1 MDSYEINKD
10 TVALIPK
17 EDKKTIVYEVDKS
30 FVVDKMPLEIVEE
43 SCEYFGSSFEGRQ
56 IGTSKLIGYT
66 HKVPV
71 IIEES
76 FDLIFFPT
84 LSPKNNDCSWLSY
97 SHIFKPDKFK
107 DKTIVELKNGKKILV
122 DVSSSIIDN
131 QLYRCSR
138 LKDVLQLR
146 KIDKKWLKNYKKVV
160 FFVIIVS

>member
-1 MDSYEINKD
+1 MDSYEINKN

-17 EDKKTIVYEVDKS
+17 ENKTIVYEVDNS
-30 FVVDKMPLEIVEE
+30 FVVNKSPLNIVEE
-43 SCEYFGSSFEGRQ
+43 SCEYFGSSLEGRQ
-56 IGTSKLIGYT
+56 TGTSALVGFT

-84 LSPKNNDCSWLSY
+84 LSPKNSECSWLAY

-107 DKTIVELKNGKKILV
+107 DKTIIELKNGKKILV
-122 DVSSSIIDN
+122 DVSTAIIDS

-138 LKDVLQLR
+138 LKDVLQMR
-146 KIDKKWLKNYKKVV
+146 KIDKK
-160 FFVIIVS
+160 

>member
-1 MDSYEINKD
+1 MESYEINKD

-17 EDKKTIVYEVDKS
+17 DNNHTIVYEVDKS
-30 FVVDKMPLEIVEE
+30 FVVNKNPLRIVEE
-43 SCEYFGSSFEGRQ
+43 SCEYFGSSLEGRQ
-56 IGTSKLIGYT
+56 IGTSKLVGFT

-76 FDLIFFPT
+76 FDIIFFPT
-84 LSPKNNDCSWLSY
+84 LSPRNDDCAWLSY

-122 DVSSSIIDN
+122 DVSTAIIDN

-138 LKDVLQLR
+138 LKEILNLR
-146 KIDKKWLKNYKKVV
+146 KIDKK
-160 FFVIIVS
+160 

>member
-1 MDSYEINKD
+1 MDSYEINKN

-17 EDKKTIVYEVDKS
+17 ENKTIVYEVDNS
-30 FVVDKMPLEIVEE
+30 FVVNKSPLKIVEE
-43 SCEYFGSSFEGRQ
+43 SCEYFGSSLEGRQ
-56 IGTSKLIGYT
+56 TGTSALVGFT

-84 LSPKNNDCSWLSY
+84 LSPKNSECSWLAY

-107 DKTIVELKNGKKILV
+107 DKTIIELKNGKKILV
-122 DVSSSIIDN
+122 DVSTAIIDS

-138 LKDVLQLR
+138 IKDVLQMR
-146 KIDKKWLKNYKKVV
+146 KIDKK
-160 FFVIIVS
+160 

>member
-1 MDSYEINKD
+1 MESYEINKD

-17 EDKKTIVYEVDKS
+17 DNKQTIVYEVDKS
-30 FVVDKMPLEIVEE
+30 FIVDKKPLEIVEE

-146 KIDKKWLKNYKKVV
+146 KIDKK
-160 FFVIIVS
+160 

>member
-1 MDSYEINKD
+1 MESYEINKD

-17 EDKKTIVYEVDKS
+17 DNKQTIVYEVDKS
-30 FVVDKMPLEIVEE
+30 FIVDKKPLEIVEE

-56 IGTSKLIGYT
+56 VGTSKLIGYT

-97 SHIFKPDKFK
+97 SHIFRPDKFK

-146 KIDKKWLKNYKKVV
+146 KIDKK
-160 FFVIIVS
+160 

>member
-1 MDSYEINKD
+1 MMDSYEINKD

-30 FVVDKMPLEIVEE
+30 FIVDKKPLEIVEE
-43 SCEYFGSSFEGRQ
+43 SCEYFGSSLEGRQ
-56 IGTSKLIGYT
+56 IGTSKLIGFT

-76 FDLIFFPT
+76 FDFILFPT
-84 LSPKNNDCSWLSY
+84 LSPKNKECSWLSY
-97 SHIFKPDKFK
+97 SHIFKPDRFK

-138 LKDVLQLR
+138 LKDVLQTR
-146 KIDKKWLKNYKKVV
+146 KIDK
-160 FFVIIVS
+160 FS

>member
-1 MDSYEINKD
+1 MDSYEINKN

-17 EDKKTIVYEVDKS
+17 ENKTIVYEVDNS
-30 FVVDKMPLEIVEE
+30 FVVNKSPLKIVEE
-43 SCEYFGSSFEGRQ
+43 SCEYFGSSLEGRQ
-56 IGTSKLIGYT
+56 TGTSALVGFT

-84 LSPKNNDCSWLSY
+84 LSPKNSECSWLAY

-107 DKTIVELKNGKKILV
+107 DKTIIELKNGKKILV
-122 DVSSSIIDN
+122 DVSSAIIDN

-138 LKDVLQLR
+138 LKEALQLR
-146 KIDKKWLKNYKKVV
+146 KIDKK
-160 FFVIIVS
+160 

>member
-1 MDSYEINKD
+1 MMDSYEINKD

-30 FVVDKMPLEIVEE
+30 FIVDKKPLEIVEE
-43 SCEYFGSSFEGRQ
+43 SCEYFGSSLEGRQ
-56 IGTSKLIGYT
+56 IGTSKLIGFT

-84 LSPKNNDCSWLSY
+84 LSPKNKECSWLSY
-97 SHIFKPDKFK
+97 SHIFKPDRFK

-138 LKDVLQLR
+138 LKDVLQTR
-146 KIDKKWLKNYKKVV
+146 KIDKK
-160 FFVIIVS
+160 

>member
-1 MDSYEINKD
+1 MESYEINKD

-17 EDKKTIVYEVDKS
+17 DNKQTIVYEVDKS
-30 FVVDKMPLEIVEE
+30 FIVDKKPLEIVEE

-97 SHIFKPDKFK
+97 SHVFKPDKFK

-146 KIDKKWLKNYKKVV
+146 KIDKK
-160 FFVIIVS
+160 

>member
-1 MDSYEINKD
+1 MDSYEIDKN

-17 EDKKTIVYEVDKS
+17 ENKTIVYEVDNS
-30 FVVDKMPLEIVEE
+30 FVVNKSPLKIVEE
-43 SCEYFGSSFEGRQ
+43 SCEYFGSSLEGRQ
-56 IGTSKLIGYT
+56 TGTSALVGFT

-84 LSPKNNDCSWLSY
+84 LSPKNRECSWLAY

-107 DKTIVELKNGKKILV
+107 DKTIIELKNGKKILV
-122 DVSSSIIDN
+122 DVSTAIIDS

-138 LKDVLQLR
+138 LKDVLQMR
-146 KIDKKWLKNYKKVV
+146 KIDKK
-160 FFVIIVS
+160 